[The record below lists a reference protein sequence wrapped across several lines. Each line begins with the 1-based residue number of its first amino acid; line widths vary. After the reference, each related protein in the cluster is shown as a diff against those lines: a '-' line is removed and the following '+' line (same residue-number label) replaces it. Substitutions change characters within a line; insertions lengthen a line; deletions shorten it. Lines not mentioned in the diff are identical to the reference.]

1 MVQTVEV
8 TSFRPHLVKA
18 YYMWLCENDSRV
30 DVEFVES
37 HPQVV
42 VRPAPVK
49 SISNKLT
56 VPVVD
61 KNTGDVAVNEY
72 DVIRLNTSL
81 SAVNSFEMHE
91 DGFSFS
97 CRISQALTE
106 VFIPYECVVAMH
118 GHHIGKTNI
127 FPLEWNPDAL
137 SLKAVDVKSEPE
149 VKPKAKP
156 HLSIV
161 K

>member
-1 MVQTVEV
+1 MEQTVEV

-18 YYMWLCENDSRV
+18 YYMWLCENDARV

-42 VRPAPVK
+42 VRPAPVN
-49 SISNKLT
+49 SISNKLR

-61 KNTGDVAVNEY
+61 KNTGNVTVNEY
-72 DVIRLNTSL
+72 DVIRLNTSF

-91 DGFSFS
+91 DGFSFN
-97 CRISQALTE
+97 CRISKVVTE

-118 GHHIGKTNI
+118 GHHIGKTNV
-127 FPLEWNPDAL
+127 FPLEWNPDTPSSGTIVMKVEDEA
-137 SLKAVDVKSEPE
+137 
-149 VKPKAKP
+149 KPKAKP